1 MGSEPPRKSSCR
13 LVSSMSAINPAV
25 YGNHC
30 RKVIEA
36 TTLRFTS
43 FARSFFSNRLSPDR
57 IFQNLSLRWTAWEAE
72 IGTRGRWFL
81 KTVLLHDNGSESS
94 DKSYT
99 LPTRFLSRSS
109 NLPLGRKGGGGTSV
123 YQQAL
128 LKLNSSLFLSPGRL
142 KVTDKIMKKRCLTG
156 ADWRA
161 MIKKGQGLQMTVRRW
176 KRRLFPALG
185 KHKTKI
191 INYFK

>member
-109 NLPLGRKGGGGTSV
+109 NLPLGRKGGGGDQCLPTGIV
-123 YQQAL
+123 EAEFI
-128 LKLNSSLFLSPGRL
+128 SLSLARTFEGHRQDNEEEMPN
-142 KVTDKIMKKRCLTG
+142 RCWLESN
-156 ADWRA
+156 D
-161 MIKKGQGLQMTVRRW
+161 
-176 KRRLFPALG
+176 
-185 KHKTKI
+185 
-191 INYFK
+191 